1 MRLLG
6 RLQKQVPPLGL
17 KSSVAMTKNKG
28 RGRGPFGCALQ
39 KLYEQVI
46 EDQWNTPG
54 RMRRQK
60 NEFKANIHA
69 RLASVFTDGF
79 AKPSRLRAGS
89 ELGLFTRNSR
99 FEGARLK

>member
-1 MRLLG
+1 

-17 KSSVAMTKNKG
+17 KSSAAMTKNKG

-79 AKPSRLRAGS
+79 AKPSPAQGRLRHGGHGVLVS
-89 ELGLFTRNSR
+89 LEFSR
-99 FEGARLK
+99 